1 MLKRILAGLLLIA
14 YIFILFKILV
24 FKEVPLVR
32 IGHLML
38 NFGGTQDGPANLIPF
53 KTILPYL
60 LGKNG
65 LLIAALNIGG
75 NIILFLPIGFLLPT
89 LFSRISWIKII
100 SIAIATGIIV
110 EGIQAILHIGIFD
123 IDDVILNGLGLIL
136 GFWAYGIF
144 TNFSIITKKVI
155 TISTGLLTVGIVL
168 IYIIAAYKQIQLPF
182 SLEPAIE
189 REHLNNR
196 QVGSTQC
203 CDPCNGTGGTG
214 EIIAISINT
223 ITIKGRKENGS
234 SQVIKLTEKT
244 IIKNAEGPI
253 LANTL
258 KMGDHVTVVI
268 DETETASL
276 VLVCGLI
283 KPSLKH

>member
-244 IIKNAEGPI
+244 IIKNAAGPI

>member
-214 EIIAISINT
+214 EIIAISSNT

>member
-89 LFSRISWIKII
+89 LFSRIGWVKIT

-144 TNFSIITKKVI
+144 VNFSIFTKKVI
-155 TISTGLLTVGIVL
+155 TLGTSLLTVGIVL
-168 IYIIAAYKQIQLPF
+168 IYIIGAYKHIQLPF

-214 EIIAISINT
+214 EIIAISTNT
-223 ITIKGRKENGS
+223 ITIKGRKENES
-234 SQVIKLTEKT
+234 SQVIKLTKKT
-244 IIKNAEGPI
+244 IIKNAAGPI